1 MKRFVASRKGLWQ
14 KRLPYI
20 GILSIML
27 LALLV
32 FATCGDDD
40 PEEIP
45 DRATSVAVAP
55 TPEAPD
61 TTLRPRNEWT
71 EANPATRAEIEA
83 ELGKYRG
90 KSISVL
96 DGGGAWQAAH
106 RNAYYI
112 PFQEEFGIE
121 IVEDTTSSIV
131 GQIRGMSETGNI
143 TVDIGVWGIDVAI
156 QLGRSGHAAEL
167 DYSVIDLRDHFP
179 DLVEAGK
186 PYIAGGGDIFST
198 VVAYSTESFPDSGP
212 QPSTMADFFD
222 LEEFPGKR
230 GMWSFWQINPH
241 LAYIAQHPEVFENP
255 GALASLSSLTDAQM
269 EEAWTYLD
277 DFVSRAGSDF
287 ITWDSGS
294 DCPALLIAGELD
306 LCTTWN
312 GRIYDAVVAEDA
324 PINICWECGHVMDAD
339 YYFVPN
345 GLKELDAERWEMAQL
360 FLAWMSFPDV
370 NARESLYIPYGPV
383 NQKALPLLADS
394 AWDHIRDALPTAPD
408 NAQYGLFLDS
418 SWAGATADA
427 AQERW
432 SSILLRQEQPE
443 APDTTLRP
451 RNEWTEANP
460 ATRAEIEAEL
470 GKYRGKSISV
480 LDGGGAWQAAHRN
493 AYYIPFQEEFGIE
506 IVEDTTS
513 SIVGQIRG
521 MSETGNITVDIGVW
535 GIDVAIQL
543 GRSGHAAELDYSVI
557 DLRDHFPDL
566 VEAGKP
572 YIAGGGDIFSTVVA
586 YSTESFPDSGPQ
598 PSTMADFFD
607 LEEFPGKRGMWS
619 FWQINPH
626 LAYIAQHPEVFEN
639 PGALASLSS
648 LTDAQ
653 MEEAWTYLD
662 DFVSRAGS
670 DFITWDSGSDCP
682 ALLIAGELD
691 LCTTW
696 NGRIY
701 DAVVAEDAPINICWE
716 CGHVMDADYY
726 FVPNGLKELD
736 AERWEM
742 AQLFLAWMSFPD
754 VNARESLY
762 IPYGPVNQKA
772 LPLLADSAWDHIRD
786 ALPTA
791 PDNAQYGL
799 FLDSSWAGATADAAQ
814 ERWSSILQTR

>member
-1 MKRFVASRKGLWQ
+1 MNQTLGYYKSWWRKRTLLIGVIGLV
-14 KRLPYI
+14 LI
-20 GILSIML
+20 
-27 LALLV
+27 ALLV
-32 FATCGDDD
+32 VAACGDD
-40 PEEIP
+40 EE
-45 DRATSVAVAP
+45 AP
-55 TPEAPD
+55 TTEPSVTD
-61 TTLRPRNEWT
+61 TTDEPSGTALRPRSEWT

-83 ELGKYRG
+83 ELAKYRG

-106 RNAYYI
+106 RKAYYL
-112 PFQEEFGIE
+112 PFSEEFGIE

-198 VVAYSTESFPDSGP
+198 VVAYSTESYPDSGP

-222 LEEFPGKR
+222 LEKFPGKR
-230 GMWSFWQINPH
+230 GMWEFWQINPH
-241 LAYIAQHPEVFENP
+241 LAYMAQNPQLFDDP
-255 GALASLSSLTDAQM
+255 GALASISSLTDAQM
-269 EEAWTYLD
+269 EEAWSYLD

-287 ITWDSGS
+287 ATWASGS
-294 DCPALLIAGELD
+294 DCPALLIARELD
-306 LCTTWN
+306 MCTTWN
-312 GRIYDAVVAEDA
+312 GRIYDAVVADNA

-345 GLKELDAERWEMAQL
+345 GLKEADPERWEMAQL

-383 NQKALPLLADS
+383 NQKSLPLLEGS
-394 AWDHIRDALPTAPD
+394 EWDHIRDALPTAPD
-408 NAQYGLFLDS
+408 NAQYGVFLDS
-418 SWAGATADA
+418 SWAGASADA

-432 SSILLRQEQPE
+432 TSILLRQEQPE
-443 APDTTLRP
+443 PSGTALRP
-451 RNEWTEANP
+451 RSEWTEANP

-470 GKYRGKSISV
+470 AKYRGKSISV
-480 LDGGGAWQAAHRN
+480 LDGGGAWQAAHRK
-493 AYYIPFQEEFGIE
+493 AYYLPFSEEFGIE

-586 YSTESFPDSGPQ
+586 YSTESYPDSGPQ

-607 LEEFPGKRGMWS
+607 LEKFPGKRGMWE

-626 LAYIAQHPEVFEN
+626 LAYMAQNPQLFDD
-639 PGALASLSS
+639 PGALASISS

-653 MEEAWTYLD
+653 MEEAWSYLD
-662 DFVSRAGS
+662 DFVIRAGG
-670 DFITWDSGSDCP
+670 DFITWAGGSDCP
-682 ALLIAGELD
+682 ALLIARELD
-691 LCTTW
+691 MCTTW

-701 DAVVAEDAPINICWE
+701 DAVVKDNAPINICWE

-726 FVPNGLKELD
+726 FVPNGLKEAD
-736 AERWEM
+736 PERWEL

-762 IPYGPVNQKA
+762 IPYGPVNQKS
-772 LPLLADSAWDHIRD
+772 LPLLEGSEWDHIRD

-791 PDNAQYGL
+791 PDNAQYGV
-799 FLDSSWAGATADAAQ
+799 FLDSSWAGASADAAQ
-814 ERWSSILQTR
+814 ERWASILQTR